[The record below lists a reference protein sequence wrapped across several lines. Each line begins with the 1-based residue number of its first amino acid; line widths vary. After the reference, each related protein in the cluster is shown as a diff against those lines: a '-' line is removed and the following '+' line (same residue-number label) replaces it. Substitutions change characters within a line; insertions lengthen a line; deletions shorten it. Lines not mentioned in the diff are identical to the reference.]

1 MTYSSSKCN
10 FKYSFMVESETGKII
25 NDIHKIICE
34 SIQLYKENDGRNPGP
49 DKGITSTKCQFNE
62 LGYIR

>member
-1 MTYSSSKCN
+1 
-10 FKYSFMVESETGKII
+10 MVESETGEIIRLLLVTNI

-34 SIQLYKENDGRNPGP
+34 SMQLQKENDGRNPGP
-49 DKGITSTKCQFNE
+49 DKGITSTKFQFIE

>member
-1 MTYSSSKCN
+1 
-10 FKYSFMVESETGKII
+10 MVESETDEIIRLLLVTNI

-34 SIQLYKENDGRNPGP
+34 SMQLQKENDGRNPGP
-49 DKGITSTKCQFNE
+49 DKGITSTKCQFIE